1 LKIKELASKN
11 INYSLKD
18 ASIIVPL
25 KAQGASIPLKKLEI
39 DSGLMR
45 EYR

>member
-1 LKIKELASKN
+1 MQALLFLLN
-11 INYSLKD
+11 ILYCKTK
-18 ASIIVPL
+18 V